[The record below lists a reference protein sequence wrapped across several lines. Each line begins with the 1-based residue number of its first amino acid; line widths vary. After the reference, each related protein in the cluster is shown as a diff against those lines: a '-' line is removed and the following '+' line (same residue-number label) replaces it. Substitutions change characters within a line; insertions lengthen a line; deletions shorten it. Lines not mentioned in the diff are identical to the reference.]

1 MKGVIIFVFGA
12 ICGASGALLWLQKD
26 YKKRLEK
33 MEEEYF
39 SRSEEGKN
47 GEKSTENG
55 GESSEKSDGGAS
67 DGASELRRVEENQR
81 VLVGLSDKYGYTNN
95 GSEGSKTTGTEASL
109 TRDNVVNYSDFSRK
123 NEKKSVSH
131 RKTESDT
138 WPESDKNDEIYEI
151 SGEDFEFSRSEYPKK
166 CIKYFAKN
174 DIFVDYEGEL
184 VDTVSLFSGGW
195 HENLKRYMPEK
206 MWIRDDKYGCD
217 YEISV
222 VDDEYISDDF
232 DGQEGV

>member
-12 ICGASGALLWLQKD
+12 VCGASGALLWLQKD

-47 GEKSTENG
+47 SENSTENG

-95 GSEGSKTTGTEASL
+95 GSEGGKTTGTEASL

-123 NEKKSVSH
+123 NEEKSVSP
-131 RKTESDT
+131 RNSKSGTG
-138 WPESDKNDEIYEI
+138 PESDEIYEI
-151 SGEDFEFSRSEYPKK
+151 SEEDFEFSRAEYPKK
-166 CIKYFAKN
+166 CVKFFAEN
-174 DIFVDYEGEL
+174 DVFIDFDGTVIDTLINGTGEW
-184 VDTVSLFSGGW
+184 S
-195 HENLKRYMPEK
+195 ENLKRYMPEK

>member
-12 ICGASGALLWLQKD
+12 VCGASGALLWLQKD

-47 GEKSTENG
+47 SENSG
-55 GESSEKSDGGAS
+55 GESNKETSKNEENADDGKG
-67 DGASELRRVEENQR
+67 ELRRVEENQR

-95 GSEGSKTTGTEASL
+95 GSEGGNTTGTEASL

-123 NEKKSVSH
+123 NKEKSVSP
-131 RKTESDT
+131 RDSKSDT
-138 WPESDKNDEIYEI
+138 GSESDEIYEI
-151 SGEDFEFSRSEYPKK
+151 SEEDFEFSRSEYPKK
-166 CIKYFAKN
+166 CVKFFAEN
-174 DIFVDYEGEL
+174 DVFIDFDGTVIDTLINGTGEW
-184 VDTVSLFSGGW
+184 SK
-195 HENLKRYMPEK
+195 NLKRYMPEK
-206 MWIRDDKYGCD
+206 MWVRDDKYGCD

>member
-12 ICGASGALLWLQKD
+12 VCGASGALLWLQKD

-39 SRSEEGKN
+39 SRSEECKN
-47 GEKSTENG
+47 SENSTENG
-55 GESSEKSDGGAS
+55 VESSEKSVGGAS

-95 GSEGSKTTGTEASL
+95 GSEGNKTTGTEASL

-123 NEKKSVSH
+123 NEEKSVSP
-131 RKTESDT
+131 RDSKSDT
-138 WPESDKNDEIYEI
+138 GSESDEIYEI
-151 SGEDFEFSRSEYPKK
+151 SEEDFEFSRSEYPKK
-166 CIKYFAKN
+166 CAKFFAEN
-174 DIFVDYEGEL
+174 DVFVDFDGTVIDTLINGTGEW
-184 VDTVSLFSGGW
+184 SK
-195 HENLKRYMPEK
+195 NLKRYMPEK

-222 VDDEYISDDF
+222 VDDAYISDDF